1 MTRRFLLPFCAL
13 LCLTACTASFGMA
26 PTLDTD
32 LVEPGTVS
40 AVQAAIEEAD
50 FPPYTAWVAEDLWVP
65 VDLTGAVPAGDL
77 SAEETAAFDTALR
90 RGVRLIREI
99 GGAPEGEWR
108 VVLYPAALT
117 EPAGADPMFEIRHIA
132 ENERRTLWLTPDGTL
147 AYFFVNS
154 DYATLCPRWRDLV
167 CSCGGRLDEA
177 LTDKL
182 KTGSPLT
189 EAERETAA
197 AAWAAYAEERNAW
210 LAGVPEALES
220 PLAAVGIEI
229 AEVTPYTKA
238 GNVSAGLPASM
249 SDLPLHCSTALGDW
263 VMSHFLVVDENGD
276 SWIVSA
282 DLLRGHIEMMIR
294 EPELGMNLEFEDGKL
309 VTEGVSPFFRA
320 VSERRWVQM

>member
-1 MTRRFLLPFCAL
+1 
-13 LCLTACTASFGMA
+13 
-26 PTLDTD
+26 
-32 LVEPGTVS
+32 
-40 AVQAAIEEAD
+40 
-50 FPPYTAWVAEDLWVP
+50 
-65 VDLTGAVPAGDL
+65 
-77 SAEETAAFDTALR
+77 
-90 RGVRLIREI
+90 
-99 GGAPEGEWR
+99 
-108 VVLYPAALT
+108 
-117 EPAGADPMFEIRHIA
+117 MFEIRHIA

-197 AAWAAYAEERNAW
+197 EAWAAYAEERNAW
-210 LAGVPEALES
+210 LAGVPAALES

-263 VMSHFLVVDENGD
+263 AMSHFRVVDENGD

-294 EPELGMNLEFEDGKL
+294 
-309 VTEGVSPFFRA
+309 SRSSA
-320 VSERRWVQM
+320 